1 MEKLNNLVL
10 DLGGNAWNLV
20 LVLAIFLGVFY
31 GIRTKFIQ
39 IRLFPEALR
48 LVKNRAKEG
57 KDEKGVSS
65 FQALCI
71 TLGGCIG
78 TGHVAGV
85 AMAIVVG
92 GPGAVFWMWLIAI
105 LGMVTSFMENTL
117 AQVYKVQEG
126 EGYRGGPSYYM
137 EKGLGKR
144 WLGILYAFSM
154 IVSLGFALAA
164 LQSNTISLSVGQ
176 ALGIPALVTSILVA
190 VLIAL
195 VIFGGVRRIAKVA
208 ERGVPIMTLVYFA
221 LALLV
226 LIVNIQKVPEMFALI
241 FSRAFDFKAVGG
253 AAIGTVIYQGLK
265 RGVFSNGA
273 GQGDAPTAGASA
285 EVSHPAKQ
293 GLFGVFSVFID
304 TILVCTLTAFVI
316 IISGVH
322 EYSDRVGIELSQLAF
337 SSSLGK
343 WAGVVLMLCIFMFC
357 FTSIMSNYYCGE
369 SCLAFMAKGMKGRNT
384 YRIIFVTAIFLGG
397 ITGVDLMWNIA
408 DLFCAIIVILNM
420 ISLIFLGKKA
430 IKVAD
435 DYIRQKKEGK
445 DPVFC
450 SKGIK
455 GLEGAECW
463 GRER

>member
-78 TGHVAGV
+78 TGNVAGV

-126 EGYRGGPSYYM
+126 EVYRGGPSYYM

-154 IVSLGFALAA
+154 IVSLGFTLAA

-463 GRER
+463 GRKQ

>member
-78 TGHVAGV
+78 TGNVAGV

-126 EGYRGGPSYYM
+126 EVYRGGPSYYM

-463 GRER
+463 GRKQ

>member
-78 TGHVAGV
+78 TGNVAGV

-126 EGYRGGPSYYM
+126 EVYRGGPSYYM

-176 ALGIPALVTSILVA
+176 ALGIPALLTSILVA

>member
-78 TGHVAGV
+78 TGNVAGV

-126 EGYRGGPSYYM
+126 EVYRGGPSYYM

-208 ERGVPIMTLVYFA
+208 ERGVPIMILVYFA

>member
-78 TGHVAGV
+78 TGNVAGV

-126 EGYRGGPSYYM
+126 EVYRGEPSYYM